1 MIKTDRLRVLALGET
16 FIWVNQGRITLYQAD
31 KSIKLHWCIFIEK
44 QRPFPGHFIFYLILF
59 QYLSI
64 GIAFHTCGMAQ

>member
-1 MIKTDRLRVLALGET
+1 MITTNRLRGLAYGET

-31 KSIKLHWCIFIEK
+31 LSIKRHKCIFIEK
-44 QRPFPGHFIFYLILF
+44 QRPFRSHFIFHLILF